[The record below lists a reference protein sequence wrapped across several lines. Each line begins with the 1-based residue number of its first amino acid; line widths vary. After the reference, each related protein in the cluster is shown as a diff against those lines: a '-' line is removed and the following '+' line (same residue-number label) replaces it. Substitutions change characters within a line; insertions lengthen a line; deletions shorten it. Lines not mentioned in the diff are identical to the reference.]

1 MLTLKPEVEQGLKD
15 LIQLP
20 FDHFIFPYS
29 STSKRGVDGHPRSWH
44 LIAIVWRSPV
54 AIRG

>member
-29 STSKRGVDGHPRSWH
+29 LRVD
-44 LIAIVWRSPV
+44 I
-54 AIRG
+54 